1 MRVTTLFLLG
11 VLLALFYG
19 CADDVQ
25 QTEQQDREPG
35 VNGLKALN
43 QQLAQDSLDH
53 RLLTRR
59 AKLYLESG
67 QLNKALHDI
76 NRSLEINSN
85 NVDVYLTLAEVYF
98 ALGLPE
104 NCNTALLRALEI
116 DRDDTRTHI
125 KLAELSLLQQN
136 YNMAMGY
143 IMQALEI
150 SPYNPE
156 AYYVRAMLY
165 MSRKDTMRAIRSF
178 QLALN
183 QKEDFYEP
191 LIQLGT
197 IYSAEGNPLAEDYLL
212 NAIQLFPQSL
222 QARYQLAL
230 YYQDNNRI
238 EDALTHYDTLLMRQP
253 GNKHVLFNIGYV
265 NLVYLL
271 EYERA
276 INYFEEALQ
285 VDPNYVEALYNKGRA
300 LEELGRLVAARE
312 IYHEVLDK
320 RSNYPLAIEA
330 LNRIN

>member
-1 MRVTTLFLLG
+1 MRFKAVLFLG
-11 VLLALFYG
+11 VLFAMAYACG
-19 CADDVQ
+19 GDVQ
-25 QTEQQDREPG
+25 QTAQEEVKAG
-35 VNGLKALN
+35 VNGLQKLN
-43 QQLAQDSLDH
+43 QQLEQDSLDH
-53 RLLTRR
+53 SLLTRR

-67 QLNKALHDI
+67 QLNKAMHDI

-85 NVDVYLTLAEVYF
+85 NVDVYLTLAEIYF

-150 SPYNPE
+150 SSYNPE

-191 LIQLGT
+191 LIQLGS
-197 IYSAEGNPLAEDYLL
+197 IYSAEHNPLAEDYLL
-212 NAIQLFPQSL
+212 KAISQFPQSL
-222 QARYQLAL
+222 QARYQLAM
-230 YYQDNNRI
+230 YYQENNRLN
-238 EDALTHYDTLLMRQP
+238 DALAHYDTLLMRQP

-271 EYERA
+271 EYERS

-300 LEELGRLVAARE
+300 MEELGRLVAARE

-320 RSNYPLAIEA
+320 RSNYQLAIEA